1 MKNSEIEVEI
11 RTKVKD
17 ENVAK
22 ILTLSLN
29 PDEEFEL
36 EGLSI
41 RTTYE
46 KNIVTTKVVCS
57 RGPKSLAETLNE
69 IMLAYEV
76 VLSSMEL

>member
-1 MKNSEIEVEI
+1 MKTPEIEVEI
-11 RTKVKD
+11 KTKVND
-17 ENVAK
+17 ENLAR
-22 ILTLSLN
+22 ILTLSLT

-36 EGLSI
+36 EGLTI

-46 KNIVTTKVVCS
+46 KNIVTTKIVCS
-57 RGPKSLAETLNE
+57 RGPRSLAETLNE